1 MNWWCWV
8 PQYQAQATN
17 LAAPLL
23 LGGLDAAVD
32 VSLLGESFRL
42 GPSSLNGISHIA
54 CMADEPNIP
63 RILILGKS

>member
-8 PQYQAQATN
+8 PNTKRKR
-17 LAAPLL
+17 PTLL
-23 LGGLDAAVD
+23 LPCCSVA
-32 VSLLGESFRL
+32 STLLSMCHFWGN
-42 GPSSLNGISHIA
+42 PLNGISPIA